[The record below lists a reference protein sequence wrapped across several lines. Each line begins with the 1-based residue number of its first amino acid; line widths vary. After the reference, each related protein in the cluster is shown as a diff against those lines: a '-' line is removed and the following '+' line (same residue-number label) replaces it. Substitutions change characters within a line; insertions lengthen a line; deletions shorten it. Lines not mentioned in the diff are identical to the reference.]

1 MENTIR
7 ETLKGLEIALEERKQ
22 KEQEIKA
29 KDNESLV
36 EEKRIELQKEMD
48 EKLNA
53 YKDQIEEEK
62 KSEVEKVSDE
72 IAFIEKLIAE
82 FEEKLPV
89 EKEEVIEEQEI
100 VTSEDSQILKQTT
113 AAEVQHDA
121 TKEFI
126 NKTLLIHR

>member
-62 KSEVEKVSDE
+62 KSEVEKVSEE

-82 FEEKLPV
+82 FEEKLPL
-89 EKEEVIEEQEI
+89 EKEEVVEEQEI
-100 VTSEDSQILKQTT
+100 VTSEDPKILEQTT